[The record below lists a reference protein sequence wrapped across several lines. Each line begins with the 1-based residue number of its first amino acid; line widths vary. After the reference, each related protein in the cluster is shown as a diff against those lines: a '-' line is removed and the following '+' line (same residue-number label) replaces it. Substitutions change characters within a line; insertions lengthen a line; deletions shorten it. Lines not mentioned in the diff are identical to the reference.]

1 LRYDRTPP
9 TRRDGVERDRGA
21 DEGDRQGV
29 RRAAE
34 ARRRARGAAGDEKYE
49 GVWDAEKV
57 YCVADFVTD
66 GGSLWHCSDTNI
78 GVRPGSSDAW
88 RLAVKRGTGAAR
100 HPHRDLAQFIAVAAR
115 GDELA

>member
-21 DEGDRQGV
+21 DEGDHQGV
-29 RRAAE
+29 RLLQKRVAELE
-34 ARRRARGAAGDEKYE
+34 ARPAMKYE
-49 GVWDAEKV
+49 GVSDAEKV
-57 YCVADFVTD
+57 YRVGDFVTD